1 MVRPQ
6 QGEASQSLRAPIS
19 QSTVSRIQAMIL
31 NGAFGRGQRLPS
43 ERQLAQQLSVSRA
56 SLREALS
63 ILATLG
69 IVRIEPHRGAFV
81 VEEASANHASSDKAG
96 QTVAAV
102 PAPIWRFASRYT
114 LQEVYQFRLLNESY
128 AARLATMAATDD
140 EVAELQRIVQEHKEA
155 TRRLDFVASSQ
166 ADFELHHRIMKLSKN
181 RIFAELHETYRAIF
195 LESQRVPV
203 ARHERVWET
212 VDEHEKLVQA
222 IAQHDPDGAE
232 YYMRLHITRAAGRVG
247 IALSDTPPPA
257 VEPPREA
264 MLGRS
269 VSASVTPAEKRV

>member
-56 SLREALS
+56 SVREALS

-81 VEEASANHASSDKAG
+81 VEEASANNASPEKAR
-96 QTVAAV
+96 QTAALV

-155 TRRLDFVASSQ
+155 TRQLDFVASSQ

-181 RIFAELHETYRAIF
+181 RIFADLHETYRAIF

-222 IAQHDPDGAE
+222 ITQHDPDGAE

-257 VEPPREA
+257 VETPRSA
-264 MLGRS
+264 MLGHAT
-269 VSASVTPAEKRV
+269 SAVTLAEKRV